1 MSEAKQGRAWSA
13 LGWEKGLGRLM
24 CRALHEAG
32 EAGEGEGSPVATV
45 KRRGCVMRALGHVGV
60 GFGAGDRHGHQ
71 TKTPW
76 LLSGGGLEEV
86 AQRLGAQGGGQGR
99 ALGKGGGGGA
109 EMLRRLKRWAA
120 GIQDEACGSARGQGS
135 GVATPQIGTP
145 GEKEGSRA
153 LEWKVAGE

>member
-1 MSEAKQGRAWSA
+1 MNFLYLTQEGKAGSEAWVVCLTQ
-13 LGWEKGLGRLM
+13 
-24 CRALHEAG
+24 
-32 EAGEGEGSPVATV
+32 PATW
-45 KRRGCVMRALGHVGV
+45 C
-60 GFGAGDRHGHQ
+60 Q
-71 TKTPW
+71 PW
-76 LLSGGGLEEV
+76 VVEV